1 MHTNIQIVWKDT
13 KQIKSSFHFYH
24 CHTQPKHLFLTIYV
38 CISSDGCPVTQRA
51 CLTLYD
57 PIDCS
62 PPTSS
67 VHGIL
72 QARTLEWVSVPFSRG
87 SSQPREPVSPAV
99 PTLAAFFTTEP
110 SGKPNIYL
118 FGCVRSQLL
127 HSMQDLSSPTR
138 D

>member
-38 CISSDGCPVTQRA
+38 CISSDGCPVTQSA

-57 PIDCS
+57 PIVCS

-72 QARTLEWVSVPFSRG
+72 QARTLEWVSIPFSRR
-87 SSQPREPVSPAV
+87 SSQLRAQTRVSYV
-99 PTLAAFFTTEP
+99 SCT
-110 SGKPNIYL
+110 G
-118 FGCVRSQLL
+118 R
-127 HSMQDLSSPTR
+127 QDCLPLPLPPGTPWAQGLMFNSAPLSPMLS
-138 D
+138 